1 MTAETYRSADVTWLV
16 ETEPAFIRNH
26 RTLLSG
32 ITAGIAVIAI
42 ALVVGMTTAGDYG
55 MTIDEFNTEDY
66 GRKALAWYTSGFRDR
81 ASFEAVE
88 PPLWYYGP
96 WFQTLIALVQ
106 SWAAADPLT
115 IRHALT
121 FAAGL
126 CGLGALLP
134 LGLLTYGAW
143 AGTAALILCYAS
155 MGYFHTAQADGAVA
169 LLLTLA
175 LSPLLL
181 RR

>member
-1 MTAETYRSADVTWLV
+1 MTAESYRSAGATWLV
-16 ETEPAFIRNH
+16 ETEQAFIRIH
-26 RTLLSG
+26 RALSG
-32 ITAGIAVIAI
+32 GTTVGIGIIAI
-42 ALVVGMTTAGDYG
+42 ALLVGMTTAGDYG

-96 WFQTLIALVQ
+96 WFQMLIAWVQ

-121 FAAGL
+121 FVAGL
-126 CGLGALLP
+126 CG
-134 LGLLTYGAW
+134 
-143 AGTAALILCYAS
+143 
-155 MGYFHTAQADGAVA
+155 
-169 LLLTLA
+169 
-175 LSPLLL
+175 
-181 RR
+181 

>member
-88 PPLWYYGP
+88 TPLWYYGP
-96 WFQTLIALVQ
+96 WFQMLV
-106 SWAAADPLT
+106 
-115 IRHALT
+115 
-121 FAAGL
+121 
-126 CGLGALLP
+126 
-134 LGLLTYGAW
+134 AW
-143 AGTAALILCYAS
+143 V
-155 MGYFHTAQADGAVA
+155 Q
-169 LLLTLA
+169 
-175 LSPLLL
+175 
-181 RR
+181 

>member
-16 ETEPAFIRNH
+16 ETEPALIRN
-26 RTLLSG
+26 RQALLG
-32 ITAGIAVIAI
+32 GMIVGIAVIAI

-96 WFQTLIALVQ
+96 WFQMLIALVQ
-106 SWAAADPLT
+106 SWGAAF
-115 IRHALT
+115 REM
-121 FAAGL
+121 FF
-126 CGLGALLP
+126 
-134 LGLLTYGAW
+134 
-143 AGTAALILCYAS
+143 S
-155 MGYFHTAQADGAVA
+155 K
-169 LLLTLA
+169 
-175 LSPLLL
+175 
-181 RR
+181 